1 MKRPFTLWILV
12 FWLLLLALGGLYGG
26 IAMLLDPTGGILQM
40 QSVLPYLLV
49 PNYIL
54 PGLFL
59 LFVMGLF
66 PLVLVYALIARPHW
80 TRLDALVAQFK
91 HDWAWTATVGL
102 ALLLMGWLVVQA
114 ILMGFT
120 WAIQYITAFTGLCI
134 LIFALVP
141 PVERYYRKPDARAQN
156 TPSVSGR

>member
-1 MKRPFTLWILV
+1 MKRPVTLWILI
-12 FWLLLLALGGLYGG
+12 FWLGFLALGGLYGG

-66 PLVLVYALIARPHW
+66 PLVLIYALLARPHW
-80 TRLDALVAQFK
+80 TRLDALVPQIK
-91 HDWAWTATVGL
+91 HEWAWTATVGL
-102 ALLLMGWLVVQA
+102 GVLLVGWLVVQG
-114 ILMGFT
+114 ILMGFS
-120 WAIQYITAFTGLCI
+120 WPIQYVTAVNALFI

-141 PVERYYRKPDARAQN
+141 PVERFYRKPDVARA
-156 TPSVSGR
+156 